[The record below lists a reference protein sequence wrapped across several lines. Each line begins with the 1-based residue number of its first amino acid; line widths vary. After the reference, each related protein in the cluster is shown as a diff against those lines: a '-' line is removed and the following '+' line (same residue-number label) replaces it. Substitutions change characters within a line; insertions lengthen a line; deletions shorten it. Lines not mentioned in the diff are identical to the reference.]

1 MEWKLNFLLECI
13 SFYRFLALPKVF
25 AQASRKLKRELA
37 LHPELTLVPESLRH
51 TLGNTSQCRLPRV
64 LQCCKTGKGST
75 TAALHSDFLQHG
87 LLRVA
92 WSCLNVLNGFLSRK
106 LHSYAVFGT
115 DFIIYI
121 QRDILCLVILI
132 ETGDDSVKGSYIGMC
147 SISVQLR
154 AESGL

>member
-51 TLGNTSQCRLPRV
+51 TLGNTLQCSLPRV
-64 LQCCKTGKGST
+64 LQCCKTNRQGKHNSSFAFRFSSAWLAKGC
-75 TAALHSDFLQHG
+75 LK
-87 LLRVA
+87 LLKYLEQF
-92 WSCLNVLNGFLSRK
+92 SIKK

-121 QRDILCLVILI
+121 
-132 ETGDDSVKGSYIGMC
+132 TKGHTLLSYTDRNLG
-147 SISVQLR
+147 
-154 AESGL
+154 